1 MICFD
6 KDMSSS
12 FNNSKTDS
20 MNYSSNNSLRSKLNE
35 KNNISNESISDSD
48 DNSIISVVIKTVP
61 LKKIPSFPKEQE
73 QGLKPR
79 NSMKISSKQD
89 RTSIKRELS
98 KESARRF
105 GIPRSEF
112 RHNGSIIE
120 LHSRPNQNSA
130 ATAFTGNVHS
140 CNLTP
145 PTENSD
151 NELNTFSRSSS
162 TYSGNISEHGS
173 SVYDRNFQ
181 RPESHELHSR
191 SGSMRLNE
199 ERPFNPYLEK
209 MQRNRLSKVI
219 EEPTTFS
226 TSENRSS
233 SNLQKEKSTTKEIQR
248 GHSETRRYSRR
259 ALSYKPTY
267 TYTKVNHQPKTIE
280 KKISQRRRHS
290 TNKSTTRAP
299 SQLKRSNAIKRKV
312 GWLSAHIKQ
321 FLRKLKARLYSG
333 WRVIR
338 HKNSVKF
345 RSGKPRN
352 QRGTVSNMYANSK
365 FKETSLKSFD
375 LLPTAQKDTLPEENS
390 KLLAPYQITNDM
402 NINIPQSTVQLTRD
416 RTIVFNSHG
425 EIQSNKSSVDN
436 DNDTA
441 DEKKRK
447 EKLFTILPLWDH
459 YLKTAISKRIQMNI
473 DLHNAE
479 LQRKNTGSTMAKQD
493 FLSRYISPG
502 TVSSMNLD
510 TDSTDSTDSSDSDDS
525 LSMHGHSSSLDQ
537 ESISDVE
544 SIPSAVSIPTNQQ
557 EYNKMRMT
565 YGRQKMAGGFLSLPP
580 TRTNSNI
587 LSNQSKIVRSQTVLF
602 PTAKDDKNGRMKYP
616 ISYRTDFQNTNSKNE
631 FSFEQMSHPL
641 SYSRKAIL

>member
-48 DNSIISVVIKTVP
+48 NNSIISVVIKTVP

-145 PTENSD
+145 PTGNSD

-447 EKLFTILPLWDH
+447 EKLSTILPLWDH

-510 TDSTDSTDSSDSDDS
+510 TDSTDSTDSSDSEDS
-525 LSMHGHSSSLDQ
+525 LSMHGHSSSFDQ

-544 SIPSAVSIPTNQQ
+544 SIPSAVSIPTNKQ

-602 PTAKDDKNGRMKYP
+602 STAKDDKNERMKYP